1 MVNNYLQIG
10 LLLIVL
16 AVLGVAIYYIRQIF
30 TSEEDAGKVFA
41 KGIMKNRIILLELI
55 GATMNIVE
63 ALIAAT
69 VAGSA
74 QEEVKSP
81 FGTRL
86 GIHIGISAVGMIGAF
101 TMFTQLKQA
110 LESFEIVGYA
120 ISRGNITYKK
130 GIGLFFSVFKEVSE
144 ALLMILFATLAP
156 TGNVFLI
163 ADALGQQEEFWN
175 FDVFNMSNILLSS
188 FFLLFLHQC
197 IYIFV
202 GISTFNF
209 VFQDEMSDEDD
220 AILNYAVDKLGA
232 DRDKLAQLFINT
244 DTTSRRVKEVIK
256 HKVLSINTQL
266 GILSSTSASPDDK
279 TKAKAEFDKLTV
291 RTKHYLSEQFK

>member
-86 GIHIGISAVGMIGAF
+86 GIHIGITGGSSWRF
-101 TMFTQLKQA
+101 
-110 LESFEIVGYA
+110 
-120 ISRGNITYKK
+120 NIWSGK
-130 GIGLFFSVFKEVSE
+130 
-144 ALLMILFATLAP
+144 
-156 TGNVFLI
+156 
-163 ADALGQQEEFWN
+163 
-175 FDVFNMSNILLSS
+175 
-188 FFLLFLHQC
+188 
-197 IYIFV
+197 
-202 GISTFNF
+202 
-209 VFQDEMSDEDD
+209 
-220 AILNYAVDKLGA
+220 
-232 DRDKLAQLFINT
+232 
-244 DTTSRRVKEVIK
+244 
-256 HKVLSINTQL
+256 
-266 GILSSTSASPDDK
+266 
-279 TKAKAEFDKLTV
+279 
-291 RTKHYLSEQFK
+291 